1 MPMRRRKLSGNK
13 FNNLSRSDWKEA
25 NEVSTNNRRINGLTR
40 EEVFHRKELL
50 RSFIG
55 SCSAE
60 GLSLSEVYMES
71 KKESTDD

>member
-1 MPMRRRKLSGNK
+1 MRRRKLSGNK
-13 FNNLSRSDWKEA
+13 FNKLSQSDWKEA
-25 NEVSTNNRRINGLTR
+25 NEVSTSNRGINGLTR
-40 EEVFHRKELL
+40 EEVFHKKEML